1 MSDRKPRADEVAA
14 RAAREHGAIVT
25 ALHMLEKALA
35 SPAPGR
41 EASWKRRA
49 GAALVVVVDS
59 LNVHC
64 ESAEQRGGVLAEAEV
79 ALGRPPEL
87 RQARSQHE
95 QMLRDARQL
104 LTALEERADDT
115 KLTYREVRQ
124 CGWRLSSAL
133 YRHQALEADLIMEA
147 FERDIGGE
155 G

>member
-1 MSDRKPRADEVAA
+1 MPDRKPRAGEAA
-14 RAAREHGAIVT
+14 AKAAREHGTIVT

-64 ESAEQRGGVLAEAEV
+64 ESAEKRGGVLAEAEV

-104 LTALEERADDT
+104 LSDLEERADDK
-115 KLTYREVRQ
+115 KLTYREVRRR
-124 CGWRLSSAL
+124 GWRLAADL
-133 YRHQALEADLIMEA
+133 RRHQALEADLIMEA